1 LIRANHTSA
10 IGPCHVVELQDG
22 GDGLGKGRT
31 SVVSHVQDKP
41 RASQSASQLSGELGE
56 TGMGGSRLLRGGFA
70 CFGCPALN
78 FGRKDA
84 WISI

>member
-1 LIRANHTSA
+1 MAAMASAKGERLSCHTFKTNRERAKALLSLAASSA
-10 IGPCHVVELQDG
+10 KLW
-22 GDGLGKGRT
+22 
-31 SVVSHVQDKP
+31 
-41 RASQSASQLSGELGE
+41 
-56 TGMGGSRLLRGGFA
+56 MGGSRLLRGGFA